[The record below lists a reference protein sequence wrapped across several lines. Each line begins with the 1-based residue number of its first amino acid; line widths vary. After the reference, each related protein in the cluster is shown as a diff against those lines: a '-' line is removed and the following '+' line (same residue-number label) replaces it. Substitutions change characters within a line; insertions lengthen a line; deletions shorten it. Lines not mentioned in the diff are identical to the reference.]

1 MKLASKRNISFFI
14 CIYFTYTPCVY
25 IFSFFL
31 MDDIIKKLTASGVSS
46 DMIDKL
52 KSGLGDK
59 FESSIASMGLK
70 GAAEKLGL
78 DTTDL
83 PDVDFKNAMEAVQEL
98 MGKDVDGDGKTGV
111 SEAVENAKEAMKN
124 TDMAKVKAFA
134 QKNAGGVFAKIKG
147 LFGM

>member
-25 IFSFFL
+25 TFSILL

-46 DMIDKL
+46 DMIEKL

-59 FESSIASMGLK
+59 FESSLATMGLK
-70 GAAEKLGL
+70 GAAAKLGL

-124 TDMAKVKAFA
+124 TDMTKVKEFA
-134 QKNAGGVFAKIKG
+134 QKNAGGIFAKIKG
-147 LFGM
+147 LFGK

>member
-1 MKLASKRNISFFI
+1 
-14 CIYFTYTPCVY
+14 
-25 IFSFFL
+25 

-46 DMIDKL
+46 DMIEKL

-59 FESSIASMGLK
+59 FESSIATMGLK
-70 GAAEKLGL
+70 GAAAKLGL

-83 PDVDFKNAMEAVQEL
+83 PEVDFKNAMEAVQEL

-134 QKNAGGVFAKIKG
+134 QKNASGVFAKIKG
-147 LFGM
+147 LFGK

>member
-1 MKLASKRNISFFI
+1 
-14 CIYFTYTPCVY
+14 
-25 IFSFFL
+25 

-46 DMIDKL
+46 DMIEKL

-59 FESSIASMGLK
+59 FESSLATMGLK
-70 GAAEKLGL
+70 GAAAKLGL

-124 TDMAKVKAFA
+124 TDMTKVKEFA
-134 QKNAGGVFAKIKG
+134 QKNAGGIFAKIKG
-147 LFGM
+147 LFGK